1 MHVGLVGSGS
11 AVDAVRAAADPAATS
26 VTGVAADAVGN
37 VDLAVVAAPVGDDRF
52 ETASD
57 RARAT
62 GTPWLA
68 VELGGVGGRPVEGVD
83 AAVAG
88 FAPGQAC
95 FDCLRTRVAA
105 NAEPAEP
112 TEVADADARL
122 AGALAGRE
130 TVRLLSGEPS
140 PVLGGV
146 LELPHACRR
155 VLPVPGCTCEGDR
168 DRTLDRGH
176 DPRDLDG
183 ALAAAERALDP
194 RVGLVREVGEV
205 ESFPAPYYLAE
216 LADTTGFSDVQ
227 ASRNAAGVAAGWD
240 AAFMKALGEGLERY
254 AAGVYRRGDLQRAP
268 PAEVTA
274 GVAPERFV
282 TAPGFDAPAADRPIH
297 WHPGDHLASGEQ
309 VSLPAEF
316 VAFPPPEVRHR
327 PSITTG
333 LGLGNGGVEA
343 LLSGLYE
350 VVERDAAM
358 LSWYS
363 TFEPLG
369 LSVEHDRYRELATRA
384 RSEELTATALLLT
397 QDVDVPVVAA
407 CLSRDAG
414 SWPRFAAGMSAD
426 LDPEAAAADALEE
439 ALQNWLE
446 LRGMGRADAGAEP
459 GAIGS
464 YAEFPPAAR
473 DLVSPA
479 TTVPAASVGPDE
491 RFEGTAELEALVD
504 RVTGAGLDPYAARL
518 TPRDLDALGFE
529 AVRVLV
535 PSAQPLFTDDAY
547 FGERAEEV
555 PRDLGFEPRLDR
567 DHHPFP

>member
-11 AVDAVRAAADPAATS
+11 AVDAVRSAVAPVASS
-26 VTGVAADAVGN
+26 VTGMDPDAVGN
-37 VDLAVVAAPVGDDRF
+37 VDLAVVVAPVGDARF
-52 ETASD
+52 ETASA
-57 RARAT
+57 RARPT

-68 VELGGVGGRPVEGVD
+68 VELGGVGGRPVAGVD

-88 FAPGQAC
+88 FAPDQAC

-105 NAEPAEP
+105 NADPDESTA
-112 TEVADADARL
+112 VDDADARL
-122 AGALAGRE
+122 AGAVAGRE
-130 TVRLLSGEPS
+130 AVRLLSGEPS
-140 PVLGGV
+140 PALGGV
-146 LELPHACRR
+146 VELPHARRR
-155 VLPVPGCTCEGDR
+155 VLPVPGCSCESDR
-168 DRTLDRGH
+168 ERRLDRRH
-176 DPRDLDG
+176 EPRDLDA
-183 ALAAAERALDP
+183 ALGAAERALDP
-194 RVGLVREVGEV
+194 RVGLVREVGEI

-216 LADTTGFSDVQ
+216 LADTTEFSDVQ

-254 AAGVYRRGDLQRAP
+254 AAGVYRRGDLELAP
-268 PAEVTA
+268 PAAVA
-274 GVAPERFV
+274 DAVAPDRFV
-282 TAPGFDAPAADRPIH
+282 TAPGFEPPDADRPIY
-297 WHPGDHLASGEQ
+297 WAPGERLATGDR
-309 VSLPAEF
+309 VRLPAEF
-316 VAFPPPEVRHR
+316 VTFPPPEVRHR

-350 VVERDAAM
+350 VIERDAAM

-369 LSVEHDRYRELATRA
+369 LSVDHDRYRELAKRA
-384 RSEELTATALLLT
+384 RSEGLTATALLLT

-407 CLSRDAG
+407 CLDRDAG

-426 LDPEAAAADALEE
+426 LDPEAAAADALAEG
-439 ALQNWLE
+439 LQNWLE
-446 LRGMGRADAGAEP
+446 LRGMGKADANAEP

-473 DLVSPA
+473 RLVSPE

-491 RFEGTAELEALVD
+491 QFEGVAELEALVD
-504 RVTGAGLDPYAARL
+504 RATDADLDPYAARL
-518 TPRDLDALGFE
+518 TRRDLEALGFE

-547 FGERAEEV
+547 FGARAERV